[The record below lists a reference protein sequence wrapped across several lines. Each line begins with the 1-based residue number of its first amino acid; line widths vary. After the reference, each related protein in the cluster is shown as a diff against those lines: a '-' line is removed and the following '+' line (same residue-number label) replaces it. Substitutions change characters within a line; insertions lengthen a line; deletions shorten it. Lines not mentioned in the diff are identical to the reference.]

1 MICCPLLQQR
11 QKGMVQGTQFNPA
24 SVGQPLAGMQT
35 MGMMGQMG
43 TLGINQIRANGPLS
57 YTQNQRFAQMR
68 PQQQISNQTVLTSPQ
83 VFTQYMLIV
92 FFLY

>member
-11 QKGMVQGTQFNPA
+11 QKGTQFNPA

-92 FFLY
+92 FFFILDI